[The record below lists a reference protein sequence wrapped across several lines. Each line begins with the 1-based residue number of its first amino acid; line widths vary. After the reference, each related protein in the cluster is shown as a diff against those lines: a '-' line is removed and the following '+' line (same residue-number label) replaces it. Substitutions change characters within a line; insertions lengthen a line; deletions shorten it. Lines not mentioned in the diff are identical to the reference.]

1 MILLVEIFQVND
13 SVSLLGLTQVNNEIK
28 ILEQKI
34 GFWPIYYP
42 GKITS

>member
-13 SVSLLGLTQVNNEIK
+13 NVSLLGLTQVNNEIR
-28 ILEQKI
+28 IMEQKI
-34 GFWPIYYP
+34 GFWPIDFP